1 MSDPR
6 RTSQA
11 RSEADDRCLHWLWR
25 VLYSA
30 DGRQAV
36 CPRCGERRTFH
47 RVRTRLSY
55 SCDRCGWH
63 LHPTA
68 RTLFH
73 RSHLPLSLWFT
84 VVDSVVSA
92 RENVTARSL
101 SHELPLSL
109 RSAARMLEA
118 VSTTLTVAEGRA
130 GSSDAPLPR
139 ELQRELLFLISE
151 SAASC
156 WATIPAHVR
165 VPLLARPQP
174 ESLPPSMPDPVTI
187 DPRER
192 ILEATCRAVVKR
204 GMGATRVADIA
215 REAGVSTAVVHY
227 HFTTKDAVL
236 MEAARWVERETIA
249 ERDAIV
255 HADTTATIKLGEFLE
270 EQRLRNDL
278 SRQEIILYIG
288 LWGRAMRSPV
298 YRAASTGSRH
308 KWRAYF
314 TRILRQGLDER
325 SFHLR
330 SPLDDTVERLTAFL
344 DGITIQVLVGHPW
357 LDEERAAQL
366 TFDQFSFET
375 GCDGLELRAA
385 ASEWARR
392 NLRLKSRSRPG
403 PGAERPPGL

>member
-1 MSDPR
+1 MADPR
-6 RTSQA
+6 RTAQA
-11 RSEADDRCLHWLWR
+11 RSEEDDRCLHWLWR

-30 DGRQAV
+30 DGRQAI

-63 LHPTA
+63 VHPTA

-84 VVDSVVSA
+84 VVAVVVSA

-101 SHELPLSL
+101 SRESTLSL
-109 RSAARMLEA
+109 RSAARMLAA
-118 VSTTLTVAEGRA
+118 VSTTLALEGGRA
-130 GSSDAPLPR
+130 DSSNAALSR
-139 ELQRELLFLISE
+139 ELQRELLLLISE
-151 SAASC
+151 SAASR
-156 WATIPAHVR
+156 WTTIPAHVR

-174 ESLPPSMPDPVTI
+174 ESLHPSGPDPATI

-192 ILEATCRAVVKR
+192 ILEAACRAVVKR

-215 REAGVSTAVVHY
+215 REAGVSPAVVHY

-255 HADTTATIKLGEFLE
+255 HADSPATIKLGEFLE
-270 EQRLRNDL
+270 QQRLRHDL

-288 LWGRAMRSPV
+288 LWGRAMRSPD
-298 YRAASTGSRH
+298 YRAASTRSRH

-314 TRILRQGLDER
+314 ARMLRQGLDEHA
-325 SFHLR
+325 FHLR
-330 SPLDDTVERLTAFL
+330 SSLDDTVERLTAFL

-366 TFDQFSFET
+366 IFDQFSYET
-375 GCDGLELRAA
+375 GCDGIDLRAA
-385 ASEWARR
+385 AAEWARR
-392 NLRLKSRSRPG
+392 HPDQQSHPAAQTGR
-403 PGAERPPGL
+403 